1 MKNELIDSAVKSLEA
16 LIADE
21 LASGRRDRFYSI
33 QKLAIQAEHLNR
45 MAVRRIDDA
54 IDAEI
59 GDGPDQLIEY
69 DNGNAMY
76 MPRRVIRGGG
86 MVMGG
91 DQGDMMRQ
99 IVGMMQP
106 TADKAAKDMEANAR
120 QARLDRV
127 ESLLRIRDKMVKQKM
142 DVSALDLQLKA
153 AQAAVE
159 NEHAVDDSELLR
171 GRAVE
176 GAVEGQDADHGR
188 QGDAIGDGGPEGA
201 PDLRGEEGLEAEGL
215 GYRRGI

>member
-21 LASGRRDRFYSI
+21 LASCRRDRFYSI

-54 IDAEI
+54 IDGEVFAG
-59 GDGPDQLIEY
+59 GDQMGEDY
-69 DNGNAMY
+69 DVNPGMM
-76 MPRRVIRGGG
+76 MPRRRLGGQA
-86 MVMGG
+86 MIGG

-159 NEHAVDDSELLR
+159 DEHALADSELLR

-176 GAVEGQDADHGR
+176 GAVEGQDANHGR
-188 QGDAIGDGGPEGA
+188 QGDAVGDGGPEGA